1 MQEDLYKWYKESAE
15 SLPHIEPPPMVWE
28 NVTAVLDN
36 KGAQKKRFGFW
47 WWTAGALV
55 VLLLSGLFLR
65 QQFPEQAK
73 SNATLVASKMKPEQI
88 IKGTSSTNATSV
100 QTHSTSDEK
109 PSELRKESLS
119 EQSANTNTQKENAL
133 VVGGT
138 ERLTEEN
145 ANPVFTPESYSVSPS
160 IAASSNKTS
169 TSILEEHV
177 ALNSSIALAEN
188 SDKLNSLNAPDLST
202 VATEQSITSDLAE
215 LPLSIVPK
223 EKPVGS
229 LWYFGLASE
238 FNNNYLLNRDLI
250 DALRKESNNSL
261 LPHFSSTWAFMG
273 AKSYAPGKA
282 IRVEVL
288 ISKTNGQH
296 YLTYSEGVL
305 QKKTIHLDYSGA
317 SILYDKTSNKS
328 MRLFGMPVRTHWQ
341 LGPEVCVLGAT
352 SLAVGTN
359 NLIPV
364 EYRKLNVSLIGGLEE
379 ELFLSNQFSVAGGI
393 RLNAGMTNIFK
404 GFDNVPAYFNRT
416 HTGNMAL
423 TVNLRYYLRMPK

>member
-1 MQEDLYKWYKESAE
+1 
-15 SLPHIEPPPMVWE
+15 MVWE

-65 QQFPEQAK
+65 QQFSEQAK
-73 SNATLVASKMKPEQI
+73 LNAALAASKMKQEQT
-88 IKGTSSTNATSV
+88 IKGSTSTNATNV
-100 QTHSTSDEK
+100 QTLSTTDEMPSDM
-109 PSELRKESLS
+109 STESLS
-119 EQSANTNTQKENAL
+119 EQSASTNTQKEKAP
-133 VVGGT
+133 VIGVT
-138 ERLTEEN
+138 ERLNEEK
-145 ANPVFTPESYSVSPS
+145 ANPVYTPESNSASSS
-160 IAASSNKTS
+160 IAAASNKTS
-169 TSILEEHV
+169 TSILEEQTAPNAST
-177 ALNSSIALAEN
+177 ALNES
-188 SDKLNSLNAPDLST
+188 SDKLNSLNAPDLSI
-202 VATEQSITSDLAE
+202 AFTEQSIAADLAE

-223 EKPVGS
+223 EKPFGS
-229 LWYFGLASE
+229 LWYFGIASE
-238 FNNNYLLNRDLI
+238 FNNNYLLNRDMI

-261 LPHFSSTWAFMG
+261 LPHFSTTWSFMG

-288 ISKTNGQH
+288 ISKTDGQH
-296 YLTYSEGVL
+296 YMTYSEGVL

-341 LGPEVCVLGAT
+341 FGPEVCVLGAT

-423 TVNLRYYLRMPK
+423 TVNLRYYLKMPK